1 MFAGGVHR
9 IRYEQDGLHKVLG
22 FHDGGIVSMSFID
35 RGATRTTFVLKV
47 QVVGL
52 EVIHVTYG
60 VDSSD
65 DLT

>member
-1 MFAGGVHR
+1 
-9 IRYEQDGLHKVLG
+9 
-22 FHDGGIVSMSFID
+22 MSFID
-35 RGATRTTFVLKV
+35 RGATSTTFVLKV

>member
-1 MFAGGVHR
+1 
-9 IRYEQDGLHKVLG
+9 
-22 FHDGGIVSMSFID
+22 MSFID